1 MFDQFTVWTKQKK
14 TCQHLLFFIVSE
26 FQKYWRSVAVEGLDE
41 AKIEEYLT
49 RNGIS
54 SMQDA
59 GVRKVV
65 SILLYFRS
73 IHIALGRLIR
83 K

>member
-1 MFDQFTVWTKQKK
+1 M
-14 TCQHLLFFIVSE
+14 SE

-65 SILLYFRS
+65 SILLLCFRR